1 MSARI
6 RHHIRSNVIG
16 YLALFVALGGTAYAT
31 HPGGANTISSGDII
45 DGQVMNPDIGAN
57 AVGTG
62 KIIDDT
68 IRSADIGTDAVNSA
82 EITSGAV
89 RTAEIQNGQV
99 LSADVANNSLTGAD
113 VADTDSLGSPEIG
126 ELGGGD
132 VTDDSLTGT
141 DVQESSLLGVNA
153 DKVDGGDL
161 CRTGGVVTLT
171 GTGVNTVC
179 EQGALRVDAVCIQ
192 LSGTA
197 ANATLRI
204 TTSVDDSFYGE
215 RGDSPSQDGDFDAAD
230 GGVGLTSS
238 TDSSMADPGVA
249 SQPASF
255 YAGTAAGAQLSGT
268 AGTRATLNGDGSAT
282 CNFVVGAIG

>member
-1 MSARI
+1 MTTMRTSAWI
-6 RHHIRSNVIG
+6 RRN
-16 YLALFVALGGTAYAT
+16 ALGLAAIFIALTMGTAYAT
-31 HPGGANTISSGDII
+31 HPGGENTIS
-45 DGQVMNPDIGAN
+45 
-57 AVGTG
+57 T
-62 KIIDDT
+62 
-68 IRSADIGTDAVNSA
+68 ADIQNQAVTNQKIALGAVNTGRIADGAVTNAKIAPESITNNRIAFEAVNAGRLADGAVVTRKLADGAVNSA
-82 EITSGAV
+82 KV
-89 RTAEIQNGQV
+89 
-99 LSADVANNSLTGAD
+99 ADNSLTGTD
-113 VADTDSLGSPEIG
+113 VADN
-126 ELGGGD
+126 
-132 VTDDSLTGT
+132 SLTGT

-171 GTGVNTVC
+171 GTSVDTVC
-179 EQGALRVDAVCIQ
+179 EQGGLRLDAVCIQ

-230 GGVGLTSS
+230 GGVGLTSIND
-238 TDSSMADPGVA
+238 TSMADPGVA

-255 YAGTAAGAQLSGT
+255 FAGTPAGAQLSGT